1 MTLLG
6 HLMETERA
14 DMQVDHLRMICQGLL
29 FRIVQQSRE
38 SKNRGFVVVLTSPT
52 QGAGVSRITNA
63 LADALNK
70 SAGECAISLDCRNL
84 NCDRYDLAEQMD
96 VNRLQLENLWQVQTA
111 DGAPSSSD
119 GNWQGMEESLAGA
132 IEKFRSKYR
141 YVLIDC
147 PSLRETQDAVRL
159 APLADGIILVVEAN
173 RTQKDQLLYAEKTI
187 ESAKGKI
194 LGHVLNKRTYAIPDW
209 LCRKMEAVGI

>member
-6 HLMETERA
+6 DLMETERA
-14 DMQVDHLRMICQGLL
+14 EMQLAHLRMICQGLL

-38 SKNRGFVVVLTSPT
+38 CKNRGFVVVLTSAT

-70 SAGECAISLDCRNL
+70 TGGQCAITLDCRNMD
-84 NCDRYDLAEQMD
+84 CDRYGYVDPID
-96 VNRLQLENLWQVQTA
+96 INYRKSTENLWRTEMPTG
-111 DGAPSSSD
+111 D
-119 GNWQGMEESLAGA
+119 NWHGIQEGLASA
-132 IEKFRSKYR
+132 LDNFRQKYR

-159 APLADGIILVVEAN
+159 SPLADGIILVVEAN
-173 RTQKDQLLYAEKTI
+173 RTQKEQLLYAEKTI
-187 ESAKGKI
+187 EGDKGRI
-194 LGHVLNKRTYAIPDW
+194 LGHVLNKRSYVVPDW
-209 LCRKMEAVGI
+209 LSRRMEAIGI

>member
-6 HLMETERA
+6 HMLETERA
-14 DMQVDHLRMICQGLL
+14 DMQLAHLRMICQGLL
-29 FRIVQQSRE
+29 FRIVQQSRDC
-38 SKNRGFVVVLTSPT
+38 KNRGFVVVLTSPT

-70 SAGECAISLDCRNL
+70 SGPQCAISLDCRNFD
-84 NCDRYDLAEQMD
+84 CDRYGYADPID
-96 VNRLQLENLWQVQTA
+96 INPRRGRDSLWQT
-111 DGAPSSSD
+111 DEPN
-119 GNWQGMEESLAGA
+119 GNGDAWHGMQESLAGA
-132 IEKFRSKYR
+132 LDKFRQRYP

-159 APLADGIILVVEAN
+159 SPLADGIILVVEAN
-173 RTQKDQLLYAEKTI
+173 RTQRDQLLYAEKTI

-194 LGHVLNKRTYAIPDW
+194 LGYVLNKRTYVIPDW
-209 LCRKMEAVGI
+209 LSRRMEAIGI

>member
-1 MTLLG
+1 MRLPS
-6 HLMETERA
+6 HMEKERT
-14 DMQVDHLRMICQGLL
+14 DMQLDHLRMICQGLL

-38 SKNRGFVVVLTSPT
+38 CKNRGFVVVLTSPT

-63 LADALNK
+63 LADTLNK
-70 SAGECAISLDCRNL
+70 SVADCAISLDCRNL
-84 NCDRYDLAEQMD
+84 SCDRYDLPEPVEA
-96 VNRLQLENLWQVQTA
+96 NRLQLDNLWHVDVPDSAT
-111 DGAPSSSD
+111 
-119 GNWQGMEESLAGA
+119 NWRGLPESLAGA

-141 YVLIDC
+141 YILIDC

-173 RTQKDQLLYAEKTI
+173 RTQKDQLLYAERTI

-194 LGHVLNKRTYAIPDW
+194 LGHVLNKRTYVIPDW
-209 LCRKMEAVGI
+209 LSRKMEAIGI